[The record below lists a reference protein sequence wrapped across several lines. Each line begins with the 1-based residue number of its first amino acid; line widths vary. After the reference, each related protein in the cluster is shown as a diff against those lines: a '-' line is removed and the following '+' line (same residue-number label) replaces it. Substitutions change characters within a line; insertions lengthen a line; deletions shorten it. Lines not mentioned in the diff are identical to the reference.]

1 MNDILP
7 YNEYLLVGPDGK
19 CRGFTDYEGAK
30 AYINVYYERYI
41 DKNLDKEDYNDITDI
56 GGRDAGEAMCIR
68 AGAEMGI
75 FSLYKINDFINKIEE
90 DIIFEEERKEI
101 ISEIL
106 KKNIDFYISSYNL
119 DLVLSDIEKID
130 IMEPYGQY

>member
-7 YNEYLLVGPDGK
+7 YNEYLLVGPDGR

-41 DKNLDKEDYNDITDI
+41 DKNLDKEDYNDVTDI
-56 GGRDAGEAMCIR
+56 GGRDAGEAMCMR
-68 AGAEMGI
+68 AGAEVGI
-75 FSLYKINDFINKIEE
+75 FSLYKTDDFINKIKE
-90 DIIFEEERKEI
+90 DIVFEDEKNEI
-101 ISEIL
+101 ISQVL
-106 KKNIDFYISSYNL
+106 KKNIDFNITNYNL
-119 DLVLSDIEKID
+119 DLVLNDIEKID